1 MLTDKQAQTISRLL
15 SLILRH
21 KPEEIGIKLDENGW
35 TDVSELLSKL
45 AAQGHHITLDQL
57 RHIVETNN
65 KKRFAFNPDES
76 CIRANQGH
84 SIEVDLG
91 FIAKQP
97 PQLLYHGTAT
107 RFLDV
112 IIREGLKKM
121 NRQHVHLSA
130 DEQTARMVGSRHG
143 KPVILSVKAGT
154 MAADGHIFYQ
164 STNGVWL
171 TEFVPVSY
179 LLHE

>member
-1 MLTDKQAQTISRLL
+1 MTDKQAQTISRLL
-15 SLILRH
+15 SLVLRH

-35 TDVSELLSKL
+35 TDVPMLLSKL
-45 AAQGHHITLDQL
+45 ADKGHPITLDQL

-65 KKRFAFNPDES
+65 KKRFAFNADES

-91 FIAKQP
+91 LIAKQP
-97 PQLLYHGTAT
+97 PQVLYHGTAI
-107 RFLDV
+107 RFLDA
-112 IIREGLKKM
+112 ILQEGLKKM

-143 KPVILSVKAGT
+143 KPVILLVKAGA
-154 MAADGHIFYQ
+154 MADNGHIFYQ

-171 TEFVPVSY
+171 TEHVPVSY
-179 LLHE
+179 LSYE